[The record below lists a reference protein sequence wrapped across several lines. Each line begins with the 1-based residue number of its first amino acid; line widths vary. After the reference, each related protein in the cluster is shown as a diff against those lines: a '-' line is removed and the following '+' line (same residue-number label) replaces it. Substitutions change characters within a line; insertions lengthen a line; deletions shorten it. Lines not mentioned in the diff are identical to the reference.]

1 MRMLLVEDND
11 DLAETIVD
19 RLSAEGHAIDR
30 VADGDTAHETLRHAR
45 FDLVILDINLPGR
58 HGFEVLRALRAR
70 GDATPVLVLTAR
82 SQVDDR
88 VLGLDAGADDFMVK
102 PFDFRELAARCR
114 VLARRS
120 AGLARNEFLADGL
133 AFDRRARR
141 ATLHG
146 VDLELR
152 AQEVRLLEIFVDNL
166 GQVLSKEAL
175 VDRLYT
181 FDEAPS
187 TNAIEQLV
195 TRLRRKLDGS
205 TFSIK
210 TVRGLGY
217 LTYVD
222 ERGANG

>member
-19 RLSAEGHAIDR
+19 RLTAEGHAVDR
-30 VADGDTAHETLRHAR
+30 EADGDRAHETLRHAC

-58 HGFEVLRALRAR
+58 SGFALLRALRAR

-88 VLGLDAGADDFMVK
+88 VHGLDAGADDFMIK

-120 AGLARNEFLADGL
+120 AGLARNEFVVDAL

-141 ATLHG
+141 AILAG
-146 VDLELR
+146 RDLGLR
-152 AQEVRLLEIFVDNL
+152 AQEVRLLEVFVDNL
-166 GQVLSKEAL
+166 GRVLSKEEL

-181 FDEAPS
+181 FDESPS
-187 TNAIEQLV
+187 VNAIEQLV

-205 TFSIK
+205 AFAIK
-210 TVRGLGY
+210 TIRGLGY
-217 LTYVD
+217 QSYVD
-222 ERGANG
+222 ERGA